1 MPPAKRRTRRSFG
14 AVRKLPSGR
23 YQASYLDPHGNR
35 VNAPETFTAKIDADA
50 WLSVQRAALETGTW
64 KPRDNALLFGEF
76 AESWLTTHQIRERSR
91 YTYRNTYEH
100 SVAPTFRATPIGR
113 ITAPMVRRWYAT
125 LPQDR
130 PAARANAY
138 RVLAQILRAAVDDGI
153 IPESPA
159 RIRGAS
165 TYSVKREG
173 RALTVDE
180 LLTFAE
186 HVPRDRRLLVLLGG
200 FCALRPGEALALRR
214 RSVDTKDHV
223 LHIRETASNGGKT
236 VKAVGPVKTAR
247 SVRSVHYPET
257 LHDLIQKQL
266 TDYAAPGATGHLF
279 PSPVAKDQPLS
290 YSSFAATFRRAARAA
305 GLEDLRPHDLR
316 HSGLTLAAATGAT
329 TRELMDRA
337 GHTSPATAMG
347 YQHAVRERD
356 KRIADA
362 LGAAISAAGK
372 DDDRGDDDE

>member
-1 MPPAKRRTRRSFG
+1 MAGKRRRSRRSFG
-14 AVRKLPSGR
+14 ALRKLPSGR
-23 YQASYLDPHGNR
+23 WQASYLDPHGER

-50 WLSVQRAALETGTW
+50 WLSVQRAALETGQW
-64 KPRDNALLFGEF
+64 RPRDNSLMFGEF
-76 AESWLTTHQIRERSR
+76 AESWLTTHQVRDRSR

-100 SVAPTFRATPIGR
+100 AVAPTFRATR
-113 ITAPMVRRWYAT
+113 IASITPQMIRKWYGS

-138 RVLAQILRAAVDDGI
+138 RVLAQILRAAVEEGI

-165 TYSVKREG
+165 TYAVKREG
-173 RALTVDE
+173 RALTVEE
-180 LLTFAE
+180 LLSLAD
-186 HVPRDRRLLVLLGG
+186 HVPADRRLLVLLGG

-214 RSVDTKDHV
+214 RNIDTTAHV
-223 LHIRETASNGGKT
+223 LHVRETASNTGGA
-236 VKAVGPVKTAR
+236 VKSVGPVKTAR
-247 SVRSVHYPET
+247 SVRSVHYPES
-257 LHDLIQKQL
+257 LHDLIRAQL
-266 TDYAAPGATGHLF
+266 TDHAAPGAAGHLF

-290 YSSFAATFRRAARAA
+290 YTAFAASFRAAAKAA
-305 GLEDLRPHDLR
+305 GLEGLRPHDLR

-337 GHTSPATAMG
+337 GHSSPAVAMG

-356 KRIADA
+356 RRIAEALDA
-362 LGAAISAAGK
+362 AMTAATTTREATNDA
-372 DDDRGDDDE
+372 

>member
-1 MPPAKRRTRRSFG
+1 MAGKTRRTRRSFG
-14 AVRKLPSGR
+14 ALRKLPSGR
-23 YQASYLDPHGNR
+23 WQASYLDPHGKR
-35 VNAPETFTAKIDADA
+35 VNAPETFTAKTDADA

-64 KPRDNALLFGEF
+64 KPRDNALTFGEF
-76 AESWLTTHQIRERSR
+76 AESWLTTHQVRDRSR

-125 LPQDR
+125 LPQDK

-165 TYSVKREG
+165 TYAVKREG
-173 RALTVDE
+173 HALTVEE
-180 LLTFAE
+180 LLTLAD
-186 HVPRDRRLLVLLGG
+186 HVPADRRLLVLLGG

-214 RSVDTKDHV
+214 RSIDMGAHV
-223 LHIRETASNGGKT
+223 LNVRETASNGGKT

-257 LHDLIQKQL
+257 LDDMIRTQL
-266 TDYAAPGATGHLF
+266 EDYAAPGKAGHLF

-290 YSSFAATFRRAARAA
+290 YSAFATTFQRAARAA

-347 YQHAVRERD
+347 YQHAVRDRD
-356 KRIADA
+356 RRIADA
-362 LGAAISAAGK
+362 LGAAISAASK
-372 DDDRGDDDE
+372 DDDAVEQ